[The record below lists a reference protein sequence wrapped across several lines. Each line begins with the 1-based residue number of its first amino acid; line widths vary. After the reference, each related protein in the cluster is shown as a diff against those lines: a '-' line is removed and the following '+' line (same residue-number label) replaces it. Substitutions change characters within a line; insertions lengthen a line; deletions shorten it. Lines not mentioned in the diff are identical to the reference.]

1 LPVVPLRAGLPDYLI
16 GLREEDRG
24 KRRKEK
30 VMVQNRDGN
39 KNRLRSQDKK
49 FPILN
54 EMIIKGKDGVD
65 IEALH
70 QSK

>member
-39 KNRLRSQDKK
+39 KNRLQSQDKK

>member
-1 LPVVPLRAGLPDYLI
+1 MPVVPLRAGLPDYLI

-39 KNRLRSQDKK
+39 KNRLQSQDKK